1 MTWFR
6 KKKLLQDE
14 NPAFEQED
22 ILKQDDPLEQ
32 LHQFLT
38 DKLDRSKPIMQQVNA
53 LIDRVNLNDIHDDVI
68 DALPGDDKE
77 KRARLKDAL
86 IPLLVRDGY
95 FNKL

>member
-32 LHQFLT
+32 LHQFLI

-68 DALPGDDKE
+68 DPLPGDDKE